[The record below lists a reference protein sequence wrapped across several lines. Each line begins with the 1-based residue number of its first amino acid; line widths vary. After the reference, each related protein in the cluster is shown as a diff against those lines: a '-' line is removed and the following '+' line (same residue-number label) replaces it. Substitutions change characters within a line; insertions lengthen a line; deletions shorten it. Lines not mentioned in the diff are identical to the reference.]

1 MHCIRYSGKIFIITR
16 TWIGIRSFQQTSS
29 TKLTDNEDTKDS
41 MLRHT
46 DTIVK
51 GCFIP
56 ARIRSYKF
64 KRWPNILEHVNGN
77 SPEKS
82 VPTST
87 QSDQGLASW
96 KHRPKLVQKT
106 QIIIRNQ
113 SELRIHHNFR
123 NSKWTTVANQSR

>member
-1 MHCIRYSGKIFIITR
+1 MHCIRYSGRFITITR
-16 TWIGIRSFQQTSS
+16 TWICIRSFQQTSS
-29 TKLTDNEDTKDS
+29 TKVTDNNDTKDS
-41 MLRHT
+41 ILRHT

-51 GCFIP
+51 GCLRP
-56 ARIRSYKF
+56 ALIRSYKF
-64 KRWPNILEHVNGN
+64 KRWPNILEHVIGN

-123 NSKWTTVANQSR
+123 KSKWTTVAKQNM